1 MKQTIL
7 IVDDEPDLVELT
19 GYHLRAAGFKTL
31 TAFDGSEALNQARS
45 HLPDLI
51 LLDLMLPELDGLSVC
66 ELLHRLPSTRQ
77 IPIIIVSAWKNEQS
91 RLLGL
96 ELGAEDYISKPFSPR
111 ELVLRVQKVLH
122 RRTELVVTH
131 SQV

>member
-7 IVDDEPDLVELT
+7 IVDDEPDLVELI
-19 GYHLRAAGFKTL
+19 GYHLRASGFKTL

-122 RRTELVVTH
+122 RRTELVETH